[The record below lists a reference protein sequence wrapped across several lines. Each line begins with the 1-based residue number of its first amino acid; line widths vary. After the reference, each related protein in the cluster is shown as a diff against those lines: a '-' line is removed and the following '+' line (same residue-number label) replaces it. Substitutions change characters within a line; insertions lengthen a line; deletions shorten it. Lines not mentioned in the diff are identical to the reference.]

1 MGELLGR
8 PGPGNICGVCGGVE
22 VGSRVHRGEVGRL
35 GTSRLRPYLG
45 VDIQHA
51 HLAGGNHTPDGV
63 DACAIQV
70 ALVFSMFQVAS
81 RPDVGLHLPT
91 GHKAIALAFPLRVLG
106 PPGCVWGR
114 EGLNEHMQAVCR
126 LRHTCTCLTGATQPS
141 RCSSPPPSVHCCLP
155 MPHAL
160 ALTIDTHRS
169 ETSIL
174 GWGLQS
180 SLLQPSAHRWGS

>member
-1 MGELLGR
+1 MGSMWRGR
-8 PGPGNICGVCGGVE
+8 G
-22 VGSRVHRGEVGRL
+22 GSRVHIGEVGRL
-35 GTSRLRPYLG
+35 GTSRLGPYLG

-51 HLAGGNHTPDGV
+51 HLAGGDHTPDGV

-114 EGLNEHMQAVCR
+114 EGLNEHGRPCAASDTRVHVLREPRSPAGAAPLHLHCAAAFPCPMPSPSPLIPTD
-126 LRHTCTCLTGATQPS
+126 LRHPYG
-141 RCSSPPPSVHCCLP
+141 
-155 MPHAL
+155 
-160 ALTIDTHRS
+160 
-169 ETSIL
+169 
-174 GWGLQS
+174 GGLQS